1 MLFRSGYLRM
11 KASEKTIDQV
21 GTLTF
26 IGRRQT
32 EPRFQATTAID
43 VSSLKEGGE
52 AGITAYAAHTNHY
65 DVVVECRGGRK
76 YVKAYIRIGQV
87 RHVEKE
93 FPLNTDLIYL
103 RIEGDYNYYHLSYS
117 EDNHRFLPLGKME
130 YRYLSTETIGGFTGV
145 HLGLFA
151 QQAKGKSGGS
161 VDVDWFRYSVVK

>member
-1 MLFRSGYLRM
+1 MSWG
-11 KASEKTIDQV
+11 
-21 GTLTF
+21 
-26 IGRRQT
+26 
-32 EPRFQATTAID
+32 
-43 VSSLKEGGE
+43 KEVCQ
-52 AGITAYAAHTNHY
+52 GIL
-65 DVVVECRGGRK
+65 
-76 YVKAYIRIGQV
+76 RIGQV

-93 FPLNTDLIYL
+93 FPLNTGLIYL